1 MQTATT
7 LDIWIKCDLVTRVS
21 QPIETLHVIQEIRK
35 LANIG
40 TCRRNGG
47 IFKQDTHHVWQGVET
62 WCAHLSMPPHDEI
75 HCIWLRF

>member
-1 MQTATT
+1 MFAEHTTHTSSVADYKTKTKFKRQSANATT
-7 LDIWIKCDLVTRVS
+7 DLVTRVS

-47 IFKQDTHHVWQGVET
+47 IFKQDTHHV
-62 WCAHLSMPPHDEI
+62 
-75 HCIWLRF
+75 